1 MAYREIDFTKV
12 KGFNNLSNEAK
23 ELFIR
28 TYKLHNTIQGTDY
41 KEDYEPI
48 KVKEEK
54 THLKVTFKNG
64 VWLHYY
70 PNGTWG

>member
-1 MAYREIDFTKV
+1 MNYREIDFTKV
-12 KGFNNLSNEAK
+12 KGFNSLTDEAK

-28 TYKLHNTIQGTDY
+28 TYKLHNSIQGTDY
-41 KEDYEPI
+41 KKEYEPAEVI
-48 KVKEEK
+48 QQGI
-54 THLKVTFKNG
+54 LLRVTFKNK